1 MTGSPARSL
10 QRRDAAAKASVPSLF
25 VRGMAMGVAEVIPGV
40 SGGTIAFITGIYD
53 RLVESLA
60 SFSHRSP
67 ALLFNSGWR
76 AFMRQHDIVF
86 LLILGAG
93 MATSFV
99 VAATIIKGL
108 LESHGVYV
116 FGFFFGLIAG
126 SVPHVGAE
134 VRWRW
139 LLSIGTAGLLAGVAM
154 GVLFEPRD
162 GIDAAAWAF
171 FGAGALAATAWI
183 LPGVSGSFVLLLL
196 GFYKPLLDALHNAD
210 WTTLGIF
217 ASGLAVGLLI
227 FTKLL
232 TRLLA
237 LAREHILAL
246 LTGFLAGSLTQIW
259 PWRRATPTEEPMLL
273 GVLAAMAAGVLLVGA
288 LVLLAGRTI
297 PRAGS
302 GDSID
307 GNDTRSGGDE

>member
-1 MTGSPARSL
+1 MTDSTPPRDDDAPASMP
-10 QRRDAAAKASVPSLF
+10 SVF
-25 VRGMAMGVAEVIPGV
+25 ARGMAMGVAEVIPGI

-53 RLVESLA
+53 RLVKSLA

-76 AFMRQHDIVF
+76 PFMRQHDIVF

-99 VAATIIKGL
+99 VVANVIQGL

-139 LLSIGTAGLLAGVAM
+139 LLSIGTAGLLAGVAV
-154 GVLFEPRD
+154 GVLFEESCD
-162 GIDAAAWAF
+162 GEAAAWAF
-171 FGAGALAATAWI
+171 FAAGALAATAWI

-196 GFYKPLLDALHNAD
+196 GFYKPLLDAVKDTD
-210 WTTLGIF
+210 WVTLGIF
-217 ASGLAVGLLI
+217 AGGLAVGLLI

-232 TRLLA
+232 A
-237 LAREHILAL
+237 QMLARAREQILAL

-259 PWRRATPTEEPMLL
+259 PWRQATPTEEPLLL
-273 GVLAAMAAGVLLVGA
+273 GVLAAMAAGALLVGA
-288 LVLLAGRTI
+288 LALLSKRT
-297 PRAGS
+297 GS
-302 GDSID
+302 GDSIGGD
-307 GNDTRSGGDE
+307 STRSGADA